1 TNAVTRAV
9 STPCWRKWTD
19 GPGPPGGRTTTAP
32 RASPVATGRG
42 ARRRMRLWSRRRRW
56 TLCPTIAYG
65 IVIAFPRYFTVSRRT
80 EGRRADEGNFQLRAT
95 DRLRRRQAVRTRQR
109 PPAAAADADVRPHHP
124 HRRPGRRARAGPD
137 RGRTRHPARPVV
149 LRMPFRRGSGNAR
162 LPGPG
167 RHVAADRLLPH
178 LAEAAGPWPRA
189 GRGRGEVHRRSGPDR
204 EAGAVRGGHQAPDQ
218 AQADHGD
225 RRRAHALRRPGDLH
239 RPRPARGPVPAGR
252 RGMSLS
258 MGSRRVVV
266 TGAGIVSCI
275 GNDLAT
281 VSAAL
286 HEGRSGIAFD
296 QAFAD
301 RGLRSQVSGVP
312 RIDLEAQIDRKLRRF
327 MGDAAAYAYVALRDA
342 IAQSGL
348 GEDQVS
354 NPRTGLIMG
363 SGGGSPTNQIE
374 SADTLRERGIR
385 RVGPYQVTRTMSSTV
400 SACLATAFGIKGLNY
415 SISSA
420 CATSAH
426 CIGVAAQQIQ
436 AGLQDVV
443 FAGGGE
449 EVSWG
454 MAMLFDGMGALST
467 KYNDTPERASRA
479 YDADR
484 DGFVIAGGGGALV
497 LESLEHAQA
506 RGATILG
513 ELVGF

>member
-1 TNAVTRAV
+1 
-9 STPCWRKWTD
+9 
-19 GPGPPGGRTTTAP
+19 
-32 RASPVATGRG
+32 
-42 ARRRMRLWSRRRRW
+42 
-56 TLCPTIAYG
+56 
-65 IVIAFPRYFTVSRRT
+65 
-80 EGRRADEGNFQLRAT
+80 
-95 DRLRRRQAVRTRQR
+95 
-109 PPAAAADADVRPHHP
+109 
-124 HRRPGRRARAGPD
+124 
-137 RGRTRHPARPVV
+137 
-149 LRMPFRRGSGNAR
+149 
-162 LPGPG
+162 
-167 RHVAADRLLPH
+167 
-178 LAEAAGPWPRA
+178 
-189 GRGRGEVHRRSGPDR
+189 
-204 EAGAVRGGHQAPDQ
+204 
-218 AQADHGD
+218 
-225 RRRAHALRRPGDLH
+225 
-239 RPRPARGPVPAGR
+239 
-252 RGMSLS
+252 MSLV
-258 MGSRRVVV
+258 MGPRRVVI
-266 TGAGIVSCI
+266 TGMGIVSCI
-275 GNDLAT
+275 GNDLDT

-286 HEGRSGIAFD
+286 REGRPGIAFD
-296 QAFAD
+296 QEFAD

-312 RIDLEAQIDRKLRRF
+312 QVDLEAQIDRKLRRF
-327 MGDAAAYAYVALRDA
+327 MGDAAAYAYIALRDA

-467 KYNDTPERASRA
+467 KYNDTPQRASRA
-479 YDADR
+479 YDVDR

-513 ELVGF
+513 ELVGFGASSDGEDMVAPSGDGAIACMRLAIEGLDGGIDYVNTHGTSTPVGDVAELRAMRAVFGDAVPPFSSTKSLTGHSLGATSVHEAIFCLLMLQQGFIAGSVNVDNVDPEAADLPLARESRDADLRTVLSNSFGFGGTNASLVLRRWDA